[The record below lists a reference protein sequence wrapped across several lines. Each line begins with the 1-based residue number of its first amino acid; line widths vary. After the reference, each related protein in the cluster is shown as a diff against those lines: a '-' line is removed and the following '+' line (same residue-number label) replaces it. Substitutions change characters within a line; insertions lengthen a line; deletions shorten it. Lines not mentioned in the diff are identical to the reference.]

1 MNLGIWGNMV
11 QADTEIDD
19 FFVLGAILIE

>member
-1 MNLGIWGNMV
+1 MKLGIWGSMV